1 MLRRGAAP
9 LTPSPLAP
17 PHPPAGKNS
26 TNFAWPAPLHSS
38 VASAL
43 LVVAYLARP
52 TELRRSP
59 RSTLTPPATLRELE
73 GQLRLTRPL
82 LNSLPS
88 NSSALRPVAFAL
100 PPSAPAQPTTHPM
113 PLLLP
118 PRLAAAQGLALLVTS
133 SQSSVAPSLPLPPP
147 ASCIAGLSLTRDKRS
162 VPQSRTD
169 PLCRA
174 QYAALPEFSKARY
187 SIAPSI
193 AWPRYASAL
202 LLTHSFGT
210 QLQPPLRFHQGHCVT
225 LMYATLRIPQTTVN
239 HNLRSPARSCLL
251 RLCSLRT
258 QTGAGAKSG
267 PQTHGS
273 SPSLRPATALPSLC
287 PQQPQRP
294 PSPLPRYDGLLVRR
308 RDIGQIGPHAS
319 VAWKIPNSL
328 DFPPPA

>member
-1 MLRRGAAP
+1 MFRATLGRCSEEEPLRSLP
-9 LTPSPLAP
+9 PPSLLV
-17 PHPPAGKNS
+17 PPAGYDT

-133 SQSSVAPSLPLPPP
+133 SQSSVTHSLPLPTP

-193 AWPRYASAL
+193 AWPMPQAACTAL

-210 QLQPPLRFHQGHCVT
+210 QLQPPLRFHQGH
-225 LMYATLRIPQTTVN
+225 
-239 HNLRSPARSCLL
+239 
-251 RLCSLRT
+251 
-258 QTGAGAKSG
+258 
-267 PQTHGS
+267 
-273 SPSLRPATALPSLC
+273 
-287 PQQPQRP
+287 
-294 PSPLPRYDGLLVRR
+294 
-308 RDIGQIGPHAS
+308 
-319 VAWKIPNSL
+319 
-328 DFPPPA
+328 